1 MTIMNWPITA
11 LLLPLRSLCSLAGAA
26 IARKGKKVSE
36 RDYGDCR
43 EVAER
48 GITASLESVN

>member
-11 LLLPLRSLCSLAGAA
+11 LLLLPLCSLGAGA

-43 EVAER
+43 EVSEG